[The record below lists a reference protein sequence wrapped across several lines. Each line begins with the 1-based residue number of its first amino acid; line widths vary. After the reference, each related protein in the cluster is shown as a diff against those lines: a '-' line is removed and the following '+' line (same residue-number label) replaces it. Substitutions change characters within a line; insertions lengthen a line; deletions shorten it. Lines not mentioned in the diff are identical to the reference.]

1 MAGSNFVIKNLFS
14 REDKLGGIRQSRRRD
29 KRGVVKSLMMVVG
42 VMLLVSVGLG
52 MAKSKLEEKR
62 SGEKER
68 IREIKYELAR
78 AEELVEVDRGRAREI
93 LNRIKNQEST
103 PEDGQARIK
112 NQGEKEEIMK
122 EWEKIW
128 RETSGRVVGIAEL
141 VFDLRVLR
149 QAEDEW
155 LGDRIEVEKEII
167 LVWDK
172 SEGMIVEIK
181 ADGGRGKIRA
191 EREEFKKGLDFS
203 SGYILGRE
211 GIWNEEG
218 KLVKERDEDFWQEV
232 IRLEFYAGNLYVLE
246 KERGEIYRYAIRE
259 EDLGRRIRWLK
270 KGEEP
275 IFNRAVDM
283 AIDGDIWVFEE
294 KGIRRFRGGREENW
308 EREELDEPFDKLGA
322 GAVGE
327 EIVVVLDSGRE
338 RVVVW
343 DKETGRLVKQMIWSE
358 LREAQDIAILEEK
371 ILVLVKGEVYELR

>member
-1 MAGSNFVIKNLFS
+1 
-14 REDKLGGIRQSRRRD
+14 
-29 KRGVVKSLMMVVG
+29 
-42 VMLLVSVGLG
+42 
-52 MAKSKLEEKR
+52 
-62 SGEKER
+62 
-68 IREIKYELAR
+68 
-78 AEELVEVDRGRAREI
+78 
-93 LNRIKNQEST
+93 
-103 PEDGQARIK
+103 
-112 NQGEKEEIMK
+112 
-122 EWEKIW
+122 
-128 RETSGRVVGIAEL
+128 
-141 VFDLRVLR
+141 
-149 QAEDEW
+149 
-155 LGDRIEVEKEII
+155 
-167 LVWDK
+167 
-172 SEGMIVEIK
+172 MIVEIK
-181 ADGGRGKIRA
+181 ADGGRGEIRT
-191 EREEFKKGLDFS
+191 EKEEFKKGLDFS

-218 KLVKERDEDFWQEV
+218 KLVRERDEDFWQEV

-308 EREELDEPFDKLGA
+308 EREELDESFDKLGA